1 MLMGGPD
8 SYLDII
14 LAGGFDGVFLDVVD
28 VFYSFESLSNGE

>member
-1 MLMGGPD
+1 MGQPD

-14 LAGGFDGVFLDVVD
+14 LAAGFDGAFLDVVD